1 LKGGKSFRLD
11 ERDPKSIAGALFFAT
26 CAILL
31 FGGAYAIWPPGIF
44 GIPLSEM
51 TVAAPLRAAAS
62 LALAVTGLEF
72 LGALA
77 IVALSDT

>member
-1 LKGGKSFRLD
+1 ME

-31 FGGAYAIWPPGIF
+31 LGGAYAMWPPDVF
-44 GIPLSEM
+44 GSPLSEM
-51 TVAAPLRAAAS
+51 TVSVPLRAAAS
-62 LALAVTGLEF
+62 LVLAIIGLEF

-77 IVALSDT
+77 IVALSDS